1 MIDDLF
7 MKNKFLILSVI
18 TILFI
23 SCTKDNENKEG
34 SSIIKVEDVVVQQ
47 ANSKNIA
54 KYYVGQV
61 EENYSASLSFQTG
74 GHVKDVFVGVG
85 DKVKKGDILA
95 VLDKENSVNSHK
107 AAVASLKQAK
117 DAYRRLKKVYDNGS
131 LAEVKW
137 VEMQTKLEQARSME
151 ASTRKM
157 LEDCELK
164 APFDGIIGSR
174 DVEIGMNMLPSQVA
188 FNLMDISMVKIRIP
202 VPENEIASV
211 KLGQDAEVEIAAL
224 GDTVFVAKVM
234 ERGVE
239 ADKLSRSYPVKV
251 SIPNDSM
258 VVMPGMVCKVYLED
272 LNLQKGF
279 SVPAQAVQTGKDGH
293 YVWLNHN
300 GIAVRCPVIIGGF
313 NENGVWVKK
322 GLNEEDRVII
332 SGFLK
337 ISDGSKVESVVK

>member
-1 MIDDLF
+1 
-7 MKNKFLILSVI
+7 MKNIFLILPLI
-18 TILFI
+18 AILFV
-23 SCTKDNENKEG
+23 SCAEDKNKKE
-34 SSIIKVEDVVVQQ
+34 SVSVIKVEDIVVRL

-54 KYYVGQV
+54 KYYVGQA

-95 VLDKENSVNSHK
+95 VLDKENSLNSHK
-107 AAVASLKQAK
+107 AAAASLKQAQ

-164 APFDGIIGSR
+164 APFDGIIGNR

-188 FNLMDISMVKIRIP
+188 FNLMDISTVKIRIP
-202 VPENEIASV
+202 VPESEIASV
-211 KLGQDAEVEIAAL
+211 KLGQNAEVEIAAL
-224 GDTVFVAKVM
+224 GDTVFEAKVM

-239 ADKLSRSYPVKV
+239 ADKLSRSYPVRV

-258 VVMPGMVCKVYLED
+258 VVMPGMVCKVYLD
-272 LNLQKGF
+272 NLNFKQGF
-279 SVPAQAVQTGKDGH
+279 SVPAQAVQTGQGGH

-300 GIAVRCPVIIGGF
+300 GVAVRCPVSIGGF
-313 NENGVWVKK
+313 NENGVWVKN
-322 GLNEEDRVII
+322 GLNEGDRVIT